1 MLSISSSSKFFV
13 LFYLF
18 YFLIDLFNF
27 LFFIYFYFLTNET
40 HFYLEK
46 WKSNFKIISRWKNS
60 LSYLVPFSKPS
71 PRNKKNCPPPLSP
84 PQKKK
89 NNNKEKIL
97 IFQEIKL
104 SGSNIKKYNVFSEE
118 SFTYI
123 CRNENPVSEHSY
135 ISRNGNST
143 KFLVFQKV
151 TFRALKLKEKN
162 ILKNFVI
169 FWKKKLSSPELTN
182 FLILQDQT
190 CKA

>member
-1 MLSISSSSKFFV
+1 MSSSFLENKKYCTIFYFSKCLSVNNLLSKMVFVRFWVNTFMLSISSSSIFFV

-84 PQKKK
+84 PQKK
-89 NNNKEKIL
+89 I
-97 IFQEIKL
+97 II
-104 SGSNIKKYNVFSEE
+104 IKKKSWY
-118 SFTYI
+118 
-123 CRNENPVSEHSY
+123 
-135 ISRNGNST
+135 
-143 KFLVFQKV
+143 
-151 TFRALKLKEKN
+151 FRK
-162 ILKNFVI
+162 
-169 FWKKKLSSPELTN
+169 
-182 FLILQDQT
+182 
-190 CKA
+190 